1 MKNGVCN
8 ESGLLKVSHCL
19 LCIVCCQKAWHTLGS
34 SGKLL
39 TVIALGK
46 GDRDVNKGFIFTLYI
61 FILFKLSSQE

>member
-8 ESGLLKVSHCL
+8 ESDFLKVLHCL
-19 LCIVCCQKAWHTLGS
+19 LCFVCCQKAWYALGS